1 MKRVI
6 CILLVL
12 IICVSLC
19 ACGKISKAKAIDIA
33 LAELNLNKTTT
44 PREEA
49 TLDESTNPP
58 VYKVVIYLSDENK
71 TVTINANS
79 GEVLS
84 VETEDRK

>member
-1 MKRVI
+1 MKKVI

-12 IICVSLC
+12 ILCVSLC

-33 LAELNLNKTTT
+33 LAELNLNTTTT